1 MMEFYKS
8 YENIDI
14 WRDLDTKSG
23 NEIFEFYFQGKTYT
37 AYSGQEA
44 IALAAQILTEKKK
57 AQNTK
62 VGIGK
67 FR

>member
-8 YENIDI
+8 YESIDI

-44 IALAAQILTEKKK
+44 VALAAQVLTEQKK

-62 VGIGK
+62 VSTGK